1 MITTLEEDS
10 NNKDVLEVLM
20 HNMRAKDMSLLQII
34 IVCHLRVI

>member
-1 MITTLEEDS
+1 MITPLEEDS

-20 HNMRAKDMSLLQII
+20 HNMRAEDMSLLQIT